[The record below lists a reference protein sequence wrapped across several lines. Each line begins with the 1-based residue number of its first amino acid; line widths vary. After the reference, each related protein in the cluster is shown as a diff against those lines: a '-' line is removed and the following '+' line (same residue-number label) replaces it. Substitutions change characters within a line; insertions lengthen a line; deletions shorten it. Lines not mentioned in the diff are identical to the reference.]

1 VRVVWTDTA
10 KRNLRTIH
18 DFIAQDSPTYAK
30 RMVDRLTSRSKQIG
44 AFPLSGRV
52 VPEFDV
58 GQIREVLESP
68 YRIIY
73 HVRPDHVDVIGVVHM
88 SRRI

>member
-1 VRVVWTDTA
+1 
-10 KRNLRTIH
+10 
-18 DFIAQDSPTYAK
+18 
-30 RMVDRLTSRSKQIG
+30 MVDRLTSRSKQIG

>member
-1 VRVVWTDTA
+1 MKVVWTDTA

-18 DFIAQDSPTYAK
+18 DFIAQNSPAYAK

-44 AFPLSGRV
+44 AFPLSGRI

-58 GQIREVLESP
+58 GQIREVLERP

-73 HVRPDHVDVIGVVHM
+73 HIRPDHVDVIAVLHM

>member
-1 VRVVWTDTA
+1 MKVVWTDTA
-10 KRNLRTIH
+10 KHNLRTIH
-18 DFIAQDSPTYAK
+18 DYIAQNSPAYAK
-30 RMVDRLTSRSKQIG
+30 RMVDRLTRRSKQIG
-44 AFPLSGRV
+44 TFPLSGRV

-58 GQIREVLESP
+58 GQIREVLERP

-73 HVRPDHVDVIGVVHM
+73 HIRPDHVDVIGVVHM

>member
-1 VRVVWTDTA
+1 MRVIWTDTA

-18 DFIAQDSPTYAK
+18 DYIARDSPTYAK

-44 AFPLSGRV
+44 AFPLSGRA
-52 VPEFDV
+52 VPEFDA
-58 GQIREVLESP
+58 GQIREVVERP

-73 HVRPDHVDVIGVVHM
+73 HIRPDHIDVLGVVHM